1 MDHRRRETRM
11 SSHSSGSTGSEFVQ
25 TRQDLPTPESVSTE
39 WTDEKHSLYLKS
51 MEASFVDQ
59 LYNSMN
65 LLGVQVQ
72 DKMSNPKLSQ
82 QVHCN
87 AHVPSGQFKV
97 LQDGCWKK
105 INFRKT
111 DSHVNMANEPH
122 GLLINPWIQHFKSA
136 RKPQVAFQE
145 NATVQSQAT
154 NFRRRKEVK
163 SGTATSL
170 KHSYPCGCHSCS
182 HCLIDSNKGNLNF

>member
-1 MDHRRRETRM
+1 M
-11 SSHSSGSTGSEFVQ
+11 
-25 TRQDLPTPESVSTE
+25 STE

-87 AHVPSGQFKV
+87 AHVPSGQVETLPFFF
-97 LQDGCWKK
+97 Q
-105 INFRKT
+105 
-111 DSHVNMANEPH
+111 
-122 GLLINPWIQHFKSA
+122 LLPMPFIVQTYTTACLFID
-136 RKPQVAFQE
+136 E
-145 NATVQSQAT
+145 NSFLHILV
-154 NFRRRKEVK
+154 
-163 SGTATSL
+163 
-170 KHSYPCGCHSCS
+170 
-182 HCLIDSNKGNLNF
+182 